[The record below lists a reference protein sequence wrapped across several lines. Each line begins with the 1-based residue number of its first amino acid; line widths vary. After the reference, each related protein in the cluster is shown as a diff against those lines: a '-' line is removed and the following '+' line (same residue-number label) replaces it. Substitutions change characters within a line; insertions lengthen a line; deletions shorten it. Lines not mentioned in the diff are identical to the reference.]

1 MVTRLMV
8 IQMMVRALADG
19 WIRVFYGLGL
29 VERYARL
36 VAISGVLQP
45 IIIVAAA
52 GILGPVFVMPAV
64 VLVVVTSFTQLL
76 FILRL
81 GPSRIFGRHPHFAA
95 MAPRGDAGCV
105 PAAAAPVG
113 TAKCRLAGL
122 VWGVVISPYLWRAF
136 PKVQQDSRAFGFV
149 KVLTAPVHA
158 SILSDVNPL
167 PPLGSFSYPNAS
179 RASPANS

>member
-1 MVTRLMV
+1 
-8 IQMMVRALADG
+8 
-19 WIRVFYGLGL
+19 
-29 VERYARL
+29 
-36 VAISGVLQP
+36 
-45 IIIVAAA
+45 
-52 GILGPVFVMPAV
+52 
-64 VLVVVTSFTQLL
+64 
-76 FILRL
+76 
-81 GPSRIFGRHPHFAA
+81 

-122 VWGVVISPYLWRAF
+122 VWGWLSHPYLWRAF

-167 PPLGSFSYPNAS
+167 PPLGIFFVPQRQQGIARQFMKQLGRVLGEVIYPVS
-179 RASPANS
+179 RHAFANK